1 MVKPSSPTGLAAR
14 IRAVLRQRSGIG
26 YLGQPEDCVLED
38 LVINYAERR
47 VAVAGR
53 PVVLTAT
60 AYGLLFEPFA
70 NADLLVT
77 HEQLLQRI
85 WGVGNS
91 GEAGLA
97 GTAVQRLRRKSGDDA
112 HNPRYIFTE
121 PRVGYRME
129 KPSST

>member
-1 MVKPSSPTGLAAR
+1 
-14 IRAVLRQRSGIG
+14 
-26 YLGQPEDCVLED
+26 
-38 LVINYAERR
+38 VINYAERR

-70 NADLLVT
+70 NADLVVT

-85 WGVGNS
+85 WGPGNS

-129 KPSST
+129 KPSSNLSDASCRGIARGCPFAAAHLTMPGTTGKERATCPHR

>member
-1 MVKPSSPTGLAAR
+1 M
-14 IRAVLRQRSGIG
+14 
-26 YLGQPEDCVLED
+26 
-38 LVINYAERR
+38 
-47 VAVAGR
+47 AVAGR

-60 AYGLLFEPFA
+60 EYALLLEPFTSA
-70 NADLLVT
+70 GLVVT

-85 WGVGNS
+85 WGPGNS

-112 HNPRYIFTE
+112 HDPKYIFTE

>member
-1 MVKPSSPTGLAAR
+1 MVKPSSPTELAAR
-14 IRAVLRQRSGIG
+14 TRAVLRQRSGIG

-70 NADLLVT
+70 NADLVVT

-85 WGVGNS
+85 WGPGNS

-112 HNPRYIFTE
+112 HDPRYIFTE